1 MIVEIR
7 AKRALGDQPERNVI
21 DGAILIDGIVI
32 SGPCGLTIPE
42 PKFKEFIDRIS
53 PDTINEIEYI
63 PTMPIELDTF

>member
-7 AKRALGDQPERNVI
+7 AKRVAGRSPEYNVI
-21 DGAILIDGIVI
+21 DAAIVIDGLVI

-42 PKFKEFIDRIS
+42 PKFQEFIDRIS

-63 PTMPIELDTF
+63 PNMPIELDTF